1 MVFWLIFDDIS
12 PGVISCEA
20 MYQLRPPSDSFP
32 GVISFESIRSIRTV
46 QIALVID
53 PSLGRVGHSFA
64 RGHYPSMTLGNLLTV
79 DQILPEMKSTERWS
93 AIVELVDLLV
103 AQKQVK
109 PPDRDVVLAALRQRE
124 ETMSTGI
131 GFGIA
136 IPHASS
142 DRVEKVVAAF
152 GRSTTGIEFD
162 SLDNAPVRFI
172 VLFVVPKDQF
182 QTHLRTLAAIAKF
195 LNDRAVRERLG
206 SASNAQEILAIF
218 ENTAPVKA

>member
-1 MVFWLIFDDIS
+1 
-12 PGVISCEA
+12 
-20 MYQLRPPSDSFP
+20 
-32 GVISFESIRSIRTV
+32 
-46 QIALVID
+46 
-53 PSLGRVGHSFA
+53 
-64 RGHYPSMTLGNLLTV
+64 MTLGNLLSL
-79 DQILPEMKSTERWS
+79 DQIIPEMQALERWS

-103 AQKQVK
+103 GKGQIRGE
-109 PPDRDVVLAALRQRE
+109 DRDVVLGALRARE

-152 GRSTTGIEFD
+152 GRSSKGIEFD
-162 SLDNAPVRFI
+162 SLDNLPVKFI

-195 LNDRAVRERLG
+195 LNDRTVRERLG
-206 SASNAQEILAIF
+206 TAASSEEILQIF
-218 ENTAPVKA
+218 ESTGK

>member
-1 MVFWLIFDDIS
+1 
-12 PGVISCEA
+12 
-20 MYQLRPPSDSFP
+20 
-32 GVISFESIRSIRTV
+32 
-46 QIALVID
+46 
-53 PSLGRVGHSFA
+53 
-64 RGHYPSMTLGNLLTV
+64 MTLGNLLSV
-79 DQILPEMKSTERWS
+79 DQILPEMKATERWS

-103 AQKQVK
+103 ERGQIRAT
-109 PPDRDVVLAALRQRE
+109 DRDVVLAALRQRE

-142 DRVEKVVAAF
+142 DRVDHVVAAF
-152 GRSTTGIEFD
+152 GRSSGGIEFD

-195 LNDRAVRERLG
+195 LNDRSVRERLG
-206 SASNAQEILAIF
+206 SAASAGEILSIF
-218 ENTAPVKA
+218 ESTAPARA

>member
-1 MVFWLIFDDIS
+1 
-12 PGVISCEA
+12 
-20 MYQLRPPSDSFP
+20 
-32 GVISFESIRSIRTV
+32 
-46 QIALVID
+46 
-53 PSLGRVGHSFA
+53 
-64 RGHYPSMTLGNLLTV
+64 MTLGNLLTV
-79 DQILPEMKSTERWS
+79 HQILPQMQATERWT

-103 AQKQVK
+103 VQQQIK
-109 PPDRDVVLAALRQRE
+109 PEDRDTVLAALRQRE

-152 GRSTTGIEFD
+152 GRSSGGIEFD
-162 SLDNAPVRFI
+162 SLDNAPVKFI

-206 SASNAQEILAIF
+206 TAPTAEEILTIF
-218 ENTAPVKA
+218 QGS